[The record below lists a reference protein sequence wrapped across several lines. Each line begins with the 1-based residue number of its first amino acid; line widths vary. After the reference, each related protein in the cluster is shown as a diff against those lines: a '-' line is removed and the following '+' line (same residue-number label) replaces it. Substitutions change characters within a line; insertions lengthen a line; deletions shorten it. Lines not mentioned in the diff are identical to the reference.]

1 MGEIVRVP
9 LELIEFRNELQ
20 QHPDLYL
27 ETSKLDTFSEIVGF
41 VAAKLDIAIQ
51 GSFDYD
57 EMRTLLSTLTD
68 QLYRRRKLTLLS
80 VEAVNQ
86 QRPT

>member
-9 LELIEFRNELQ
+9 MEIIEFRNELQ
-20 QHPDLYL
+20 NHPDLYL
-27 ETSKLDTFSEIVGF
+27 EASKLDTYSEIIGF
-41 VAAKLDIAIQ
+41 VAAKLGIAID

-57 EMRTLLSTLTD
+57 EMRVLLATLTD

-80 VEAVNQ
+80 VDAVNQ
-86 QRPT
+86 QRLT

>member
-9 LELIEFRNELQ
+9 IEIIEFRNELQ

-27 ETSKLDTFSEIVGF
+27 EASKLDTFSEIVGF
-41 VAAKLDIAIQ
+41 IAAKLDVAVDK
-51 GSFDYD
+51 SFNFD
-57 EMRTLLSTLTD
+57 EMRGLLNILTAL
-68 QLYRRRKLTLLS
+68 LYRRRKLTLLS

>member
-27 ETSKLDTFSEIVGF
+27 EAAKLDTFAEIIGY
-41 VAAKLDIAIQ
+41 VAAKLGVAID
-51 GSFDYD
+51 GSFDFD
-57 EMRTLLSTLTD
+57 EMRTLLATLTA
-68 QLYRRRKLTLLS
+68 QLYGRRKLTLLS

>member
-9 LELIEFRNELQ
+9 LEIIEFRNELQ

-27 ETSKLDTFSEIVGF
+27 EAAKLDTFAEIVGF
-41 VAAKLDIAIQ
+41 VAAKMDIAIQ

-57 EMRTLLSTLTD
+57 ETRTLLSTLTD

-80 VEAVNQ
+80 VDAVNQ
-86 QRPT
+86 QRLT

>member
-27 ETSKLDTFSEIVGF
+27 EASKLDTFSEIVGF
-41 VAAKLDIAIQ
+41 VAAKLGIAIQ

-86 QRPT
+86 QRLT

>member
-9 LELIEFRNELQ
+9 MELIEFRNELQ

-27 ETSKLDTFSEIVGF
+27 EASKLDTFSEIVGF
-41 VAAKLDIAIQ
+41 VASKLDIAID
-51 GSFDYD
+51 GSFDFD
-57 EMRTLLSTLTD
+57 DMRILLATLTK

-86 QRPT
+86 QRLT

>member
-9 LELIEFRNELQ
+9 MELIEFRNELQ

-27 ETSKLDTFSEIVGF
+27 EASKLDTFSEIVGF
-41 VAAKLDIAIQ
+41 VASKLDIAID
-51 GSFDYD
+51 GSFDFD
-57 EMRTLLSTLTD
+57 DMRVLLATLTK
-68 QLYRRRKLTLLS
+68 QLYHRRKLTLLS

-86 QRPT
+86 QRLT